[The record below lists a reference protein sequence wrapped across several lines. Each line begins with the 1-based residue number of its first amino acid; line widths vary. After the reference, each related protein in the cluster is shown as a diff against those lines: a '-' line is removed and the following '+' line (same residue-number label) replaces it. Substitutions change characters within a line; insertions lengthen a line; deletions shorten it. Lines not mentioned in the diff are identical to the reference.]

1 MNKNNSSSKNTI
13 LNNTQT
19 QLKNSNGTGTGTGTG
34 NDSPGISIIDSSN
47 MYLRYISNKVKNKI
61 SSPSRTYI
69 LIMIPVIILLCYF
82 VYKYNLN
89 TRTALTLNDM
99 GYKNKLKLKKIPQC
113 YELDK
118 TMQYKLCDYYICSSF
133 MTPCIGN
140 QHYDYVSIDMISEV
154 IQSGARYIQ
163 IPICE
168 NDISQQSIPVVATA
182 QYGQKIISSLNSL
195 DVKAVL
201 NNIRINAFKINK
213 QNINYP
219 IIIHFILNTTNTY
232 TLNTLSLYIKETI
245 SDIVINPSNY
255 TTFPIYLEKLCNLV
269 DKIII
274 IATPEYQGTKLEEFI
289 IPTHKLFNIYHY
301 SEILNT
307 GNTGNTGNSTSTTS
321 TANNNKTSSDILS
334 SDIITSNKLSGKH
347 QEKSNAI
354 FKQKIPS
361 LDYVIQNSNELGDT
375 ILNDT
380 DITNNLTY
388 FNKIGMT
395 VVKPQQYSDVISS
408 NYDPIDSIYN
418 GCQLITMNFQIHDAH
433 MKTYLDIFKESSFK
447 LKPSSM
453 RFSEK
458 EEQPSNLLALYIS
471 KIRIPKNNNI
481 LNDIHYT
488 YSNLLVAF
496 ESYQLRNTYLTQ
508 TENNLRFNIGTQKIQ
523 KSYKIGLSQCFII
536 TKSTVNTGNED
547 IPILLESVT
556 NTNKFIT
563 LNANYFDL
571 SQKAR
576 KKKDIIN
583 QSMYFEKSS
592 IDNNE
597 ISAGDGDGGGGG
609 GGGDSD
615 NTYGNITK
623 QQGNKIIL
631 IRNMNIDNTMYMAFE
646 NKQVKAYPKSPNIEA
661 QNNMSLILHI
671 IPFNIQ
677 IKLSTIYGGSVKSMS
692 SGGMLGVLVNNTT
705 DGTPYILEPVITS
718 NNKNFIYNK
727 DQFYMKNKITN
738 TYVMYDNNTFFLYDK
753 ATSTTTNCMFNLIML
768 NGYYT
773 LNNNKG
779 LNLIMYD
786 ENLLKFVNTNAVI
799 TNENLF
805 KIDLEYILKN

>member
-1 MNKNNSSSKNTI
+1 MNKNNSFSKNTA

-19 QLKNSNGTGTGTGTG
+19 QLKNSNSNSNGTGTGTGSG
-34 NDSPGISIIDSSN
+34 SPGISIIDSSN
-47 MYLRYISNKVKNKI
+47 MYLRYISNKVKNKM
-61 SSPSRTYI
+61 SSSLRTYI
-69 LIMIPVIILLCYF
+69 IIMIPVIILLCYF

-99 GYKNKLKLKKIPQC
+99 GYKDKLKLKKLPQC

-140 QHYDYVSIDMISEV
+140 QHYDYVSIDMITEV

-168 NDISQQSIPVVATA
+168 NDISQQTIPVVATA
-182 QYGQKIISSLNSL
+182 QYGQKIMSSLNSL

-213 QNINYP
+213 QQINYP
-219 IIIHFILNTTNTY
+219 MIIHFILNTTNTY

-255 TTFPIYLEKLCNLV
+255 TTFPIYLEKLCNLLN
-269 DKIII
+269 KIII
-274 IATPEYQGTKLEEFI
+274 IATPEYQGTKLEQFI

-307 GNTGNTGNSTSTTS
+307 GNTPSISS
-321 TANNNKTSSDILS
+321 TANNKNMSSDKMSSDKSSNDILT
-334 SDIITSNKLSGKH
+334 SDIINSNKLSGKH
-347 QEKSNAI
+347 QEKSNEI

-361 LDYVIQNSNELGDT
+361 IDYVIQNSNELGDI

-395 VVKPQQYSDVISS
+395 VVKTQQYNYVISL
-408 NYDPIDSIYN
+408 NYDPVDAIYN
-418 GCQLITMNFQIHDAH
+418 GCQLITMNFQIHDSH

-458 EEQPSNLLALYIS
+458 EEQTPNQLALYIS

-508 TENNLRFNIGTQKIQ
+508 TENNLRFNIGTQKINNT
-523 KSYKIGLSQCFII
+523 YKIGLSQCFII

-556 NTNKFIT
+556 NANKFIT

-576 KKKDIIN
+576 KKKDIIT

-592 IDNNE
+592 INDNE
-597 ISAGDGDGGGGG
+597 INAGDGD
-609 GGGDSD
+609 GGDSD
-615 NTYGNITK
+615 NTYGNITR
-623 QQGNKIIL
+623 QNSNKFIL

-677 IKLSTIYGGSVKSMS
+677 IKLSTIYGGSVKSMN
-692 SGGMLGVLVNNTT
+692 SGGMLGILVNNTT
-705 DGTPYILEPVITS
+705 GGTPYILEPVINN

-753 ATSTTTNCMFNLIML
+753 LTSPTTNCIFNLIML

-779 LNLIMYD
+779 LNLIMYN
-786 ENLLKFVNTNAVI
+786 ENLLKFVKTDAVI